1 MYNII
6 KHEWT
11 DPVSISI
18 LNRALYPY
26 VRVTVFADLTE
37 SEKFPDDV
45 LSIIPLSLRHNHYN
59 RYKILPMRWYN
70 VFNTFALEHQ
80 HWNLIENS
88 Q

>member
-1 MYNII
+1 VCNII
-6 KHEWT
+6 KHEWV

-18 LNRALYPY
+18 LNRTLYPY

-59 RYKILPMRWYN
+59 LLRIDGVSDGILIRSDIPASMDSLFFR
-70 VFNTFALEHQ
+70 
-80 HWNLIENS
+80 
-88 Q
+88 